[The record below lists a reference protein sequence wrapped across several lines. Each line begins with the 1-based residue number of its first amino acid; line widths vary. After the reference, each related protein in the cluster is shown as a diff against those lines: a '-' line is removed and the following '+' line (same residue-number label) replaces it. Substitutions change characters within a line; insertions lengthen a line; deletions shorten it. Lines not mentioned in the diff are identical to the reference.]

1 MYALFQL
8 LPKSKETT
16 DQVMLKPSFLF
27 TLANMDATT
36 LTGHVRDLNA
46 ANQAGKSDEVVS
58 LLKKLQAE
66 VVPTEDLL
74 RSSKAGVAVGKL
86 RTHATPSVSSL
97 AKEIVKKW
105 RDTVEETKKKRKRAE
120 GDEGKDVK
128 KEKEEGNGKRV
139 KAETRSLAATP
150 SASTPAS
157 ASTPD
162 VKATSPPVRQP
173 LSTIDSS
180 RTTPRTA
187 KSDGV
192 ADSLKADSSEGG
204 SVDSV
209 RDKCVVMI
217 YDALA
222 LDSTAVGRLIDAT
235 QIIEIKILKERA
247 VGIERAANK
256 AMNFSTGND
265 YRAKMRSLFLNLKD
279 KGNPAL
285 RNEIVL
291 GYVSTEK
298 VASMSKDEMASESVR
313 MLKEKIASDNLFKAK
328 AVGVTQA
335 ETDAFK
341 CGRCHQRKCTYYQ
354 MQTRSAD
361 EPMTVSRYL
370 VQTI

>member
-1 MYALFQL
+1 
-8 LPKSKETT
+8 
-16 DQVMLKPSFLF
+16 
-27 TLANMDATT
+27 MDATT
-36 LTGHVRDLNA
+36 LTGHVKELNA

-105 RDTVEETKKKRKRAE
+105 RDAVEESKKKRKRAE

-139 KAETRSLAATP
+139 KAETGSSAATP

-157 ASTPD
+157 VSTPD
-162 VKATSPPVRQP
+162 VKATSPPARQP

-222 LDSTAVGRLIDAT
+222 LDSTA
-235 QIIEIKILKERA
+235 ERA

-256 AMNFSTGND
+256 SMNFSTGND

-291 GYVSTEK
+291 GYISTEK

-361 EPMTVSRYL
+361 EPMTTFVTCTNCNNRWKFS
-370 VQTI
+370 

>member
-1 MYALFQL
+1 
-8 LPKSKETT
+8 
-16 DQVMLKPSFLF
+16 
-27 TLANMDATT
+27 MDATT
-36 LTGHVRDLNA
+36 LTGHVKELNA

-74 RSSKAGVAVGKL
+74 RSSKAGVAIGKL
-86 RTHATPSVSSL
+86 RTHTTPSVSNL

-105 RDTVEETKKKRKRAE
+105 RDAVEESKKKRKRAE

-139 KAETRSLAATP
+139 KAESIHVYFAGGSSAVTP

-157 ASTPD
+157 VSTPD
-162 VKATSPPVRQP
+162 VKATSPPARQP

-187 KSDGV
+187 KSDGMT
-192 ADSLKADSSEGG
+192 DSLKADSSEGG

-222 LDSTAVGRLIDAT
+222 LDSTA
-235 QIIEIKILKERA
+235 ERA
-247 VGIERAANK
+247 IGIERAANK
-256 AMNFSTGND
+256 SMNFSTGND

-291 GYVSTEK
+291 GYISTEK

-361 EPMTVSRYL
+361 EPMTVSRFL
-370 VQTI
+370 VHII

>member
-1 MYALFQL
+1 
-8 LPKSKETT
+8 
-16 DQVMLKPSFLF
+16 MLKPSFLF
-27 TLANMDATT
+27 TSANMDATT

-139 KAETRSLAATP
+139 KAETGSLAATP

-222 LDSTAVGRLIDAT
+222 LDSTA
-235 QIIEIKILKERA
+235 EIKILKERA

-361 EPMTVSRYL
+361 EPMTTFVTYVSDMTPKESLLTTSTTRSFHSDVL
-370 VQTI
+370 